1 VLKDGSDLAQRA
13 REATGGAP
21 IRLGIDAISGEAC
34 KRVADCLAEGGVM
47 VSYGSM
53 SGADLVISRAVV
65 GRGVVLK
72 GFMLGDGLAK
82 RSRAEVRAIYADL
95 GAKLRDGVLNAPVEA
110 TYPID
115 AIKEALVHAQRGGRN
130 GKVLVLPNG
139 PF

>member
-1 VLKDGSDLAQRA
+1 
-13 REATGGAP
+13 
-21 IRLGIDAISGEAC
+21 
-34 KRVADCLAEGGVM
+34 M
-47 VSYGSM
+47 
-53 SGADLVISRAVV
+53 ISRAVV

-82 RSRAEVRAIYADL
+82 RSRAEVRALYADL

-115 AIKEALVHAQRGGRN
+115 EIKAALAHAQRGGRN

-139 PF
+139 PL